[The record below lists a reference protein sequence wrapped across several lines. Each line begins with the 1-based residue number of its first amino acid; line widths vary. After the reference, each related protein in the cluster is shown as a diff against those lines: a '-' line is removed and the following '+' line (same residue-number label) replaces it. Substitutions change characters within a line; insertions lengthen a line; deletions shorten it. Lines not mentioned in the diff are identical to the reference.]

1 MTLQFVH
8 YHMSLPDGAAGA
20 PPEWLHLVPAATFKG
35 RDGRGPYHL
44 NNPKAVIARSMQEM
58 GGKILVDENHSTDL
72 AAPNG
77 GSSPALGW
85 IVELQSR
92 ANGIWGRVEWNQRGT
107 ELMSDKAYRGVSP
120 VFASDKS
127 GNVTYIARA
136 ALTNTPNLG
145 VTQLHHQQ
153 QETGMDPKELRRLL
167 GLPETA
173 SDTEVSTQLTGASS
187 ALSLHTS
194 VLKLAGLQ
202 DGASNEAILAALRA
216 KTEQL
221 STHAQQNAELQS
233 KVQALEGKVAT
244 TEATRFVE
252 NEMTRKVINDT
263 LKADLITLHAEG
275 KVDLAK
281 SIIANLPDVPDDQL
295 SRHSSGADKPNR
307 DAKGKPI
314 APGLVFSDAEVKS
327 FANL

>member
-1 MTLQFVH
+1 
-8 YHMSLPDGAAGA
+8 MSLPEGAAGA
-20 PPEWLHLVPAATFKG
+20 PPDWLHLMPAGTFKG
-35 RDGRGPYHL
+35 RDGRGPFHL

-58 GGKILVDENHSTDL
+58 GGKLVVDENHSTDL

-85 IVELQSR
+85 IVELQDR
-92 ANGIWGRVEWNQRGT
+92 PDGIWGRVDWNQRGT

-173 SDTEVSTQLTGASS
+173 SDTEVSTRLNGASS

-194 VLKLAGLQ
+194 ILELAGLQ
-202 DGASNEAILAALRA
+202 DGASNDAILAAIRA

-221 STHAQQNAELQS
+221 STHAQQNVALQNQLKELES
-233 KVQALEGKVAT
+233 KVAT
-244 TEATRFVE
+244 SEATRFVE
-252 NEMTRKVINDT
+252 GEMTKKVINDQ
-263 LKADLITLHAEG
+263 LKGELITLHAEG
-275 KVDLAK
+275 RSDLAK
-281 SIIANLPDVPDDQL
+281 SIIASLPDVPDDTL
-295 SRHSSGADKPNR
+295 SAHSSS
-307 DAKGKPI
+307 AKGPNKSGKGPI
-314 APGLVFSDAEVKS
+314 APGLAFSDEEVKS
-327 FANL
+327 FAKS

>member
-1 MTLQFVH
+1 
-8 YHMSLPDGAAGA
+8 MSLPEGAAGA
-20 PPEWLHLVPAATFKG
+20 PPEWLHLVPSGTFKG
-35 RDGRGPYHL
+35 RDGRGPFHL
-44 NNPKAVIARSMQEM
+44 NNPQEVITRSMQEM
-58 GGKILVDENHSTDL
+58 GGKLVIDENHSTDL

-221 STHAQQNAELQS
+221 STHAQQNVELQN
-233 KVQALEGKVAT
+233 KVQTLESKVAT
-244 TEATRFVE
+244 AEATRFVE

-275 KVDLAK
+275 KIDLAK
-281 SIIANLPDVPDDQL
+281 TIIANLPDVPDDRL
-295 SRHSSGADKPNR
+295 SRHSSGADKPNK
-307 DAKGKPI
+307 DAKDKPI
-314 APGLVFSDAEVKS
+314 APGLVFSDEEVKS
-327 FANL
+327 FANV